1 MATFNADIA
10 NTPPRAPRFGGLIS
24 RVATLTFSSFTQA
37 TDDIAFLTIPKGAT
51 LVDMTVTTD
60 TVGQTVDVGSGAD
73 DDRFIAAAADDTLT
87 RISLVAGIDFT
98 FTADTV
104 ITGVVNTGDPTDDG
118 VVVLRVSY
126 VLTP

>member
-24 RVATLTFSSFTQA
+24 RVATLTFSGFTQA

-51 LVDMTVTTD
+51 LVDMTTTSD
-60 TVGQTVDVGSGAD
+60 TVGRTIEIGDAVDD
-73 DDRFIAAAADDTLT
+73 NRFFVAAADDALT
-87 RISLVAGIDFT
+87 RISLIAGINFA

-104 ITGVVNTGDPTDDG
+104 ITGTVNVGDPTDDG

>member
-1 MATFNADIA
+1 MATFYADIGQS
-10 NTPPRAPRFGGLIS
+10 PPRAPRFGGLIS

-37 TDDIAFLTIPKGAT
+37 TDDISFMTIPKGAT

-60 TVGQTVDVGSGAD
+60 TVGQTVDIGDAVD
-73 DDRFIAAAADDTLT
+73 DDRFVAAAADDTLT
-87 RISLVAGIDFT
+87 RISLVAGLNFA

-104 ITGVVNTGDPTDDG
+104 IKGVVNTGDPTDDG
-118 VVVLRVSY
+118 VVTLRVAY